1 MMKKFLLAIFAT
13 IGFAVFAQARDTYS
27 HDASVLPK
35 AAQTTIAN
43 NFKAKVS
50 VVKIDKD
57 FGRISEY
64 EAILTDGTEISFDHD
79 GNWDNMEVNKSASV
93 PTSLI
98 PEPIRVYVN
107 QNQKGQR
114 IVGVDKERHGY
125 DIELSN
131 GIDMKFDKDGNF
143 LRYDD

>member
-1 MMKKFLLAIFAT
+1 M
-13 IGFAVFAQARDTYS
+13 
-27 HDASVLPK
+27 
-35 AAQTTIAN
+35 
-43 NFKAKVS
+43 
-50 VVKIDKD
+50 
-57 FGRISEY
+57 
-64 EAILTDGTEISFDHD
+64 
-79 GNWDNMEVNKSASV
+79 
-93 PTSLI
+93 
-98 PEPIRVYVN
+98 N